1 MLVKKV
7 IKKQFMKRL
16 VDIGCSIILLL
27 TISPILFF
35 LFKIVRLLIGHPVIL
50 KQTRPGYKGKI
61 FTFFK
66 FRTMTTKRDSNG
78 KLLQDKVRITPIGAF
93 LRKTSLDEL
102 PSLFNV
108 LIGVMSLG
116 GPRPLLVEYLGLYSP
131 EQAHRHD
138 VKPGITGWAQVNG
151 RNAISWEEKFELDVW
166 YVDNHSLMLD
176 LKILFRTI
184 FKVLKRD
191 GISSHTHVTMEVF
204 KGSND

>member
-35 LFKIVRLLIGHPVIL
+35 LFIIVRLLIGHPVIF
-50 KQTRPGYKGKI
+50 KQKRPGYKGKI

-78 KLLQDKVRITPIGAF
+78 KLHPDKVRITPIGAF

-108 LIGVMSLG
+108 LIGDMSLV

-166 YVDNHSLMLD
+166 YVDNISFILD
-176 LKILFRTI
+176 LRILLIT
-184 FKVLKRD
+184 FKK
-191 GISSHTHVTMEVF
+191 VF
-204 KGSND
+204 KSEGILDQDPNIIDDI